1 MYNVSFRQLQIFVCI
16 AQSHTFAQAA
26 DKMCLSQP
34 ALSSSLKKMET
45 QLGGILFSRSTR
57 KVELSPEGRQFLP
70 VAERLIADWQDAFSD
85 LHNLF
90 SLGQGKLSIAAM
102 PSFAAGLLP
111 DILQQFKTA
120 FPNIKLSVTDV
131 VMESVI
137 KDVQAGRAEIGF
149 SFEHENMDGL
159 QFHPIFTDNFIA
171 VLPANHPLCIHQ
183 TLAWSQ
189 IALYPFVAMNKGSA
203 IRQWIDAYIDINNLS
218 LDIEVE
224 ASQLA
229 TLGQFVKHDLGV
241 SVVPALCQEQ
251 MRSKDLLCLEIHQS
265 GLRKRVGIIRQKNA
279 NLSSVAASFW
289 QWTVENISYPEFGLT
304 RVQPSI

>member
-1 MYNVSFRQLQIFVCI
+1 MRMVMYNVSFRQLQIFVSI

-34 ALSSSLKKMET
+34 ALSSAIKKMEL
-45 QLGGILFSRSTR
+45 QLGGLLFSRTTR

-70 VAERLIADWQDAFSD
+70 VAERLIGDWQDAFSD

-90 SLGQGKLSIAAM
+90 SLGRGKLSIAAM

-111 DILQQFKTA
+111 GILQQFKTE
-120 FPNIKLSVTDV
+120 FPNIKLSVADV

-137 KDVQAGRAEIGF
+137 KDVQAGRVEIGF
-149 SFEHENMDGL
+149 SFEHEKMDGL
-159 QFHPIFTDNFIA
+159 EFHPILTDNFIA
-171 VLPANHPLCIHQ
+171 VLPVNHPLSENKV
-183 TLAWSQ
+183 LSWSQ

-203 IRQWIDAYIDINNLS
+203 IRQWTDSFMEVNHLS
-218 LDIEVE
+218 LNIVVE

-241 SVVPALCQEQ
+241 SVVPALCREQ
-251 MRSKDLLCLEIHQS
+251 MLSKDLVCLKIHQS
-265 GLRKRVGIIRQKNA
+265 GLSKRVGIIRQKNG

-289 QWTVENISYPEFGLT
+289 QWTVNNISYPN
-304 RVQPSI
+304 

>member
-16 AQSHTFAQAA
+16 AQSATFAQAA
-26 DKMCLSQP
+26 EKMCLSQP
-34 ALSSSLKKMET
+34 ALSSAIKKMES
-45 QLGGILFSRSTR
+45 QLGGLLFSRTTR

-70 VAERLIADWQDAFSD
+70 VAERLIGDWQEAFSD

-90 SLGQGKLSIAAM
+90 SLGRGKLSIAAM

-111 DILQQFKTA
+111 GILQQFKTE
-120 FPNIKLSVTDV
+120 FPNIKLSVADV

-149 SFEHENMDGL
+149 SFEHEKMDAL
-159 QFHPIFTDNFIA
+159 EFHPILTDNFIA
-171 VLPANHPLCIHQ
+171 VLPINHPLSENKV
-183 TLAWSQ
+183 LSWSQ

-203 IRQWIDAYIDINNLS
+203 IRQWIDSFMELNHLS
-218 LDIEVE
+218 LNIVVE

-241 SVVPALCQEQ
+241 SVVPALCKEQ
-251 MRSKDLLCLEIHQS
+251 MLSKDLVCLKIHQS
-265 GLRKRVGIIRQKNA
+265 GLSKRVGIIKQKNG
-279 NLSSVAASFW
+279 NLSQVAASFW
-289 QWTVENISYPEFGLT
+289 QWTVSNISYP
-304 RVQPSI
+304 S

>member
-1 MYNVSFRQLQIFVCI
+1 MYNVSFRQVQIFVCI

-26 DKMCLSQP
+26 EKMYLSQP
-34 ALSSSLKKMET
+34 ALSSAIKKMES
-45 QLGGILFSRSTR
+45 QLGGLLFSRTTR

-70 VAERLIADWQDAFSD
+70 VAERLISDWQHALSD

-90 SLGQGKLSIAAM
+90 SLGRGKLSIAAM

-111 DILQQFKTA
+111 GILQQFKTE
-120 FPNIKLSVTDV
+120 FPNIKLSVADV

-137 KDVQAGRAEIGF
+137 KDVQGGRAEIGF
-149 SFEHENMDGL
+149 SFEHEKMDGL
-159 QFHPIFTDNFIA
+159 EFHPILTDNFIA
-171 VLPANHPLCIHQ
+171 VLPVNHPLSEHQ
-183 TLAWSQ
+183 VLSWSQ

-203 IRQWIDAYIDINNLS
+203 IRQWIDSFMDMNHLS
-218 LDIEVE
+218 LNIVVE

-251 MRSKDLLCLEIHQS
+251 MLSKDLLCLKIHQS
-265 GLRKRVGIIRQKNA
+265 GLSKRVGIIRQKKG
-279 NLSSVAASFW
+279 NLSTVAASFW
-289 QWTVENISYPEFGLT
+289 QWTVNNISY
-304 RVQPSI
+304 SS

>member
-1 MYNVSFRQLQIFVCI
+1 MYNVSFRQVQIFVCI

-26 DKMCLSQP
+26 EKMCLSQP
-34 ALSSSLKKMET
+34 ALSSAIKKMES
-45 QLGGILFSRSTR
+45 QLGGVLFSRTTR

-70 VAERLIADWQDAFSD
+70 VAVRLMGDWQDAFAD

-111 DILQQFKTA
+111 GILQQFKTE
-120 FPNIKLSVTDV
+120 FPNIKLSVADV

-149 SFEHENMDGL
+149 SFEHKKMDGL
-159 QFHPIFTDNFIA
+159 EFHPILTDNFIA
-171 VLPANHPLCIHQ
+171 VLPANHPLNEHPI
-183 TLAWSQ
+183 LSWSH

-203 IRQWIDAYIDINNLS
+203 IRQWIDSFMEMNHLS
-218 LDIEVE
+218 LNIVVE

-251 MRSKDLLCLEIHQS
+251 MLSKDLVCLKIHQS
-265 GLRKRVGIIRQKNA
+265 GLSKRVGVIRQKNG
-279 NLSSVAASFW
+279 NLSSVASSFW
-289 QWTVENISYPEFGLT
+289 QWTVKNISYP
-304 RVQPSI
+304 S

>member
-16 AQSHTFAQAA
+16 AQSATFAQAA
-26 DKMCLSQP
+26 EKMCLSQP
-34 ALSSSLKKMET
+34 ALSSAIKKMES
-45 QLGGILFSRSTR
+45 QLGGLLFSRTTR

-70 VAERLIADWQDAFSD
+70 VAERLIGDWQEAFSD

-90 SLGQGKLSIAAM
+90 SLGRGKLSIAAM

-111 DILQQFKTA
+111 GILQQFKTE
-120 FPNIKLSVTDV
+120 FPNIKLSVADV

-149 SFEHENMDGL
+149 SFEHEKMDGL
-159 QFHPIFTDNFIA
+159 EFHPILTDNFIA
-171 VLPANHPLCIHQ
+171 VLPINHPLSENKV
-183 TLAWSQ
+183 LSWSQ

-203 IRQWIDAYIDINNLS
+203 IRQWIDSFMELNHLS
-218 LDIEVE
+218 LNIVVE

-241 SVVPALCQEQ
+241 SVVPALCKEQ
-251 MRSKDLLCLEIHQS
+251 MLSKDLVCLKIHQS
-265 GLRKRVGIIRQKNA
+265 GLSKRVGIIKQKNG
-279 NLSSVAASFW
+279 NLSQVAASFW
-289 QWTVENISYPEFGLT
+289 QWTVSNISYP
-304 RVQPSI
+304 S

>member
-16 AQSHTFAQAA
+16 AQSATFAQAA
-26 DKMCLSQP
+26 EKMCLSQP
-34 ALSSSLKKMET
+34 ALSSAIKKMES
-45 QLGGILFSRSTR
+45 QLGGLLFSRTTR

-70 VAERLIADWQDAFSD
+70 VAERLIGDWQEAFSD

-90 SLGQGKLSIAAM
+90 SLGRGKLSIAAM

-111 DILQQFKTA
+111 GILQQFKTE

-149 SFEHENMDGL
+149 SFEHEKMDGL
-159 QFHPIFTDNFIA
+159 EFHPILTDNFIA
-171 VLPANHPLCIHQ
+171 VLPINHPLSENKE
-183 TLAWSQ
+183 LSWSQ

-203 IRQWIDAYIDINNLS
+203 IRQWIDSFMELNHLS
-218 LDIEVE
+218 LNIVVE

-241 SVVPALCQEQ
+241 SVVPALCEEQ
-251 MRSKDLLCLEIHQS
+251 MLSKELVCLKIHQS
-265 GLRKRVGIIRQKNA
+265 GLSKRVGIIKQKNG
-279 NLSSVAASFW
+279 NLSQVAASFW
-289 QWTVENISYPEFGLT
+289 QWTVSNISYP
-304 RVQPSI
+304 S

>member
-1 MYNVSFRQLQIFVCI
+1 MHNVSFRQIQIFVCI

-26 DKMCLSQP
+26 EKMCLSQP
-34 ALSSSLKKMET
+34 ALSSAIKKMES
-45 QLGGILFSRSTR
+45 QLGGLMFSRTTR

-70 VAERLIADWQDAFSD
+70 VAVRLMGDWQDAFAD

-111 DILQQFKTA
+111 SILQQFKTE

-149 SFEHENMDGL
+149 SFEHEKMDGL
-159 QFHPIFTDNFIA
+159 DFHPILTDNFIA
-171 VLPANHPLCIHQ
+171 VLPVNHPLSKHQ
-183 TLAWSQ
+183 VVSWSH

-203 IRQWIDAYIDINNLS
+203 IRQWIDSFMEIKHLS
-218 LDIEVE
+218 LDIVVE

-251 MRSKDLLCLEIHQS
+251 MLNKELLCLKIHQS
-265 GLRKRVGIIRQKNA
+265 GLSKRVGIIRKKNG

-289 QWTVENISYPEFGLT
+289 DWTVNNIFYP
-304 RVQPSI
+304 S

>member
-1 MYNVSFRQLQIFVCI
+1 MYNVSFRQVQIFVCI

-26 DKMCLSQP
+26 EKMCLSQP
-34 ALSSSLKKMET
+34 ALSSAIKKMES
-45 QLGGILFSRSTR
+45 QLGGVLFSRTTR
-57 KVELSPEGRQFLP
+57 KMALSPEGRQFLP
-70 VAERLIADWQDAFSD
+70 VAVRLIGDWQDAFSD
-85 LHNLF
+85 LHNVF

-111 DILQQFKTA
+111 SILQQFKTE
-120 FPNIKLSVTDV
+120 FPNIKLSVADV

-137 KDVQAGRAEIGF
+137 KDVQGGRAEIGF
-149 SFEHENMDGL
+149 SFEHKNMDGL
-159 QFHPIFTDNFIA
+159 EFYPILTDNFIA
-171 VLPANHPLCIHQ
+171 VLPANHPLSKHPV
-183 TLAWSQ
+183 LSWSH

-203 IRQWIDAYIDINNLS
+203 IRQWIDSFMEINQLS
-218 LDIEVE
+218 LNIVVE

-251 MRSKDLLCLEIHQS
+251 MLSKDLVCLKIHES
-265 GLRKRVGIIRQKNA
+265 GLSKRVGVIRQKKG

-289 QWTVENISYPEFGLT
+289 QWTVKNISYP
-304 RVQPSI
+304 S

>member
-1 MYNVSFRQLQIFVCI
+1 MYNVSFRQVQIFVCI

-26 DKMCLSQP
+26 EKMCLSQP
-34 ALSSSLKKMET
+34 ALSSAIKKMES
-45 QLGGILFSRSTR
+45 QLGGLLFSRTTR

-70 VAERLIADWQDAFSD
+70 VAKRLIGDWQDAFSD

-90 SLGQGKLSIAAM
+90 SLGRGKLSIAAM

-111 DILQQFKTA
+111 GILQQFKTE
-120 FPNIKLSVTDV
+120 FPNIKLSVADV

-149 SFEHENMDGL
+149 SFEHEKMDGL
-159 QFHPIFTDNFIA
+159 EFHPILTDNFIA
-171 VLPANHPLCIHQ
+171 VLPVNHPLSEHRI
-183 TLAWSQ
+183 LSWSQ

-203 IRQWIDAYIDINNLS
+203 IRQWIDSFMEINHLS
-218 LDIEVE
+218 LNIVVE

-251 MRSKDLLCLEIHQS
+251 MLSKELLCLRIHQS
-265 GLRKRVGIIRQKNA
+265 GLSKRVGIIRQKNG
-279 NLSSVAASFW
+279 NLSSVASSFW
-289 QWTVENISYPEFGLT
+289 QWTVNNISYP
-304 RVQPSI
+304 S

>member
-1 MYNVSFRQLQIFVCI
+1 
-16 AQSHTFAQAA
+16 
-26 DKMCLSQP
+26 
-34 ALSSSLKKMET
+34 MES
-45 QLGGILFSRSTR
+45 QLGGLLFSRTTR

-70 VAERLIADWQDAFSD
+70 VAERLISDWQDAFSD

-111 DILQQFKTA
+111 SILQRFKTE
-120 FPNIKLSVTDV
+120 FPNIKLSVADV

-137 KDVQAGRAEIGF
+137 KNVQAGRAEIGF
-149 SFEHENMDGL
+149 SFEHEKMEGL

-171 VLPANHPLCIHQ
+171 VLPANHPLNKHQ
-183 TLAWSQ
+183 TLSWSQ

-203 IRQWIDAYIDINNLS
+203 IRQWIDSFMEINHLS
-218 LDIEVE
+218 LNIVVE

-241 SVVPALCQEQ
+241 SVVPALCREQ
-251 MRSKDLLCLEIHQS
+251 MLSKDLVCLEIYPS
-265 GLRKRVGIIRQKNA
+265 GLSKRVGIIRQKNS
-279 NLSSVAASFW
+279 NLSSVAMSFW
-289 QWTVENISYPEFGLT
+289 QWTVSNISYPD
-304 RVQPSI
+304 

>member
-1 MYNVSFRQLQIFVCI
+1 MHNVSFRQLQIFVCI

-26 DKMCLSQP
+26 EKMCLSQP
-34 ALSSSLKKMET
+34 ALSSAIKKMES
-45 QLGGILFSRSTR
+45 QLGGLLFSRTTR

-70 VAERLIADWQDAFSD
+70 VALRLIDDWQAAFSD

-90 SLGQGKLSIAAM
+90 SLGQGTLSIAAM

-111 DILQQFKTA
+111 SILQQFKTE
-120 FPNIKLSVTDV
+120 FPNIKLSVADV

-149 SFEHENMDGL
+149 SFEHEKMDGL
-159 QFHPIFTDNFIA
+159 EFHSILTDNFIA
-171 VLPANHPLCIHQ
+171 VLPSSHPLSENKV
-183 TLAWSQ
+183 LSWSQ

-203 IRQWIDAYIDINNLS
+203 IRQWIDSFMVINNLS
-218 LDIEVE
+218 LNIVVE

-241 SVVPALCQEQ
+241 SVVPALCEEQ
-251 MRSKDLLCLEIHQS
+251 MSRKDLVCLKIHPS
-265 GLRKRVGIIRQKNA
+265 SLSKRVGIIRQKNG
-279 NLSSVAASFW
+279 NLSSVASSFW
-289 QWTVENISYPEFGLT
+289 QWTVNNICYSH
-304 RVQPSI
+304 

>member
-1 MYNVSFRQLQIFVCI
+1 MYNVSFRQVQIFVCI

-26 DKMCLSQP
+26 EKMCLSQP
-34 ALSSSLKKMET
+34 ALSSAIKKMES
-45 QLGGILFSRSTR
+45 QLGGLLFSRTTR

-70 VAERLIADWQDAFSD
+70 VAARLIGDWQDAFSD

-90 SLGQGKLSIAAM
+90 SLGRGKLSIAAM

-111 DILQQFKTA
+111 GILQQFKTE
-120 FPNIKLSVTDV
+120 FPNIKLSVADV

-149 SFEHENMDGL
+149 SFEHKKMDGL
-159 QFHPIFTDNFIA
+159 EFYPILTDNFIA
-171 VLPANHPLCIHQ
+171 VLPANHPLSQHPI
-183 TLAWSQ
+183 LSWSQ

-203 IRQWIDAYIDINNLS
+203 IRQWIDSFMEMNNLS
-218 LDIEVE
+218 LNIVVE

-229 TLGQFVKHDLGV
+229 TLGQCVKHDLGV

-251 MRSKDLLCLEIHQS
+251 MLNKDLVCLKIHQS
-265 GLRKRVGIIRQKNA
+265 GLSKRVGVIRQKKG
-279 NLSSVAASFW
+279 NLSSVASSFW
-289 QWTVENISYPEFGLT
+289 HWTVKNISYP
-304 RVQPSI
+304 S

>member
-1 MYNVSFRQLQIFVCI
+1 MYNVSFRQLQIFVSI

-26 DKMCLSQP
+26 EKMCLSQP
-34 ALSSSLKKMET
+34 ALSSAIKKMEL
-45 QLGGILFSRSTR
+45 QLGGLLFSRTTR

-70 VAERLIADWQDAFSD
+70 VAVRLIGDWQEAFSD

-111 DILQQFKTA
+111 GILQQFTSE
-120 FPNIKLSVTDV
+120 FPNIKLSVADV

-149 SFEHENMDGL
+149 SFEHDKLDGL
-159 QFHPIFTDNFIA
+159 EFYPILTDNFIA
-171 VLPANHPLCIHQ
+171 VLPANHPLSEHHI
-183 TLAWSQ
+183 LSWSQ

-203 IRQWIDAYIDINNLS
+203 IRQWIDSYMEINHLS
-218 LDIEVE
+218 LNIVVE

-251 MRSKDLLCLEIHQS
+251 MLTKDLLCRKIHQS
-265 GLRKRVGIIRQKNA
+265 GLRKRVGIIRQKKG
-279 NLSSVAASFW
+279 NLSSVAESFW
-289 QWTVENISYPEFGLT
+289 KWTLKNISYPNEY
-304 RVQPSI
+304 

>member
-16 AQSHTFAQAA
+16 AQSATFAQAA
-26 DKMCLSQP
+26 EKMCLSQP
-34 ALSSSLKKMET
+34 ALSSSIKKMES
-45 QLGGILFSRSTR
+45 QLGGLLFSRTTR

-70 VAERLIADWQDAFSD
+70 VAERLIGDWQEAFSD

-90 SLGQGKLSIAAM
+90 SLGRGKLSIAAM

-111 DILQQFKTA
+111 GILQQFKTE
-120 FPNIKLSVTDV
+120 FPNIKLSVADV

-149 SFEHENMDGL
+149 SFEHEKMDGL
-159 QFHPIFTDNFIA
+159 EFHPILTDNFIA
-171 VLPANHPLCIHQ
+171 VLPINHPLSENKV
-183 TLAWSQ
+183 LYWSQ

-203 IRQWIDAYIDINNLS
+203 IRQWIDSFMELNHLS
-218 LDIEVE
+218 LNIVVE

-241 SVVPALCQEQ
+241 SVVPALCKEQ
-251 MRSKDLLCLEIHQS
+251 MLSKDLVCLKIHQS
-265 GLRKRVGIIRQKNA
+265 GLSKRVGIIKQKNG
-279 NLSSVAASFW
+279 NLSQVAASFW
-289 QWTVENISYPEFGLT
+289 QWTVSNISYP
-304 RVQPSI
+304 S